1 MNYNEFYLHFYYST
15 NFTSVSFKSIF
26 GKKRKSF
33 LFGKTTQNI
42 SIASVMK
49 FLLQDLKI
57 FTSAR
62 KHVPQMR
69 PYSGDRGKW
78 SSVSEILHGE
88 NWPLTQ

>member
-15 NFTSVSFKSIF
+15 NLASVSFKCVF

-33 LFGKTTQNI
+33 LFGKTTENI

-49 FLLQDLKI
+49 FLLQGLKI

-62 KHVPQMR
+62 RNVPRLR
-69 PYSGDRGKW
+69 PYSGRPGKM
-78 SSVSEILHGE
+78 E
-88 NWPLTQ
+88 